1 MKKSNWKAAVILGVA
16 VALLLA
22 AASWYAITFNER
34 RLVDPTD
41 LSEYVFRPQDLPMI
55 AATALLIL
63 YVVYL
68 WVLFI
73 RFAAASMKKR
83 ADNTT
88 RKLNPKLGL
97 LGFAGFFGFL
107 GFWSYSAFGDVTP
120 FIFFG
125 FFGFFGFFYE
135 GRMSGTLMDERFVE
149 NKLRAELAA
158 HRVLRAMVFL
168 TLLLLGRGALLGS
181 LEHTL
186 IAVLVVLSLAF
197 ALNLFLCE
205 YLLYRYDRADQMD
218 EGGEG

>member
-1 MKKSNWKAAVILGVA
+1 MKKYNWKFTVILGSI

-22 AASWYAITFNER
+22 AANWYAITFNER

-83 ADNTT
+83 ADYTT

-97 LGFAGFFGFL
+97 LGFTGFFGFL
-107 GFWSYSAFGDVTP
+107 GFWSYNAYGDVTP
-120 FIFFG
+120 FMFFA

-135 GRMSGTLMDERFVE
+135 GKLSNTLMDERFRE
-149 NKLRAELAA
+149 NRLRAELAA
-158 HRVLRAMVFL
+158 HRVLRVIVFL

-181 LEHTL
+181 LEYTL

-205 YLLYRYDRADQMD
+205 YLLYRYDSSDQFD
-218 EGGEG
+218 GGEG

>member
-1 MKKSNWKAAVILGVA
+1 MKKSNIKTAVILGVI
-16 VALLLA
+16 VVLLLA
-22 AASWYAITFNER
+22 AANWYAITFNDR
-34 RLVDPTD
+34 RLVDPMD

-73 RFAAASMKKR
+73 RFAASSMKKR

-88 RKLNPKLGL
+88 RMISPKLGL

-120 FIFFG
+120 FIFFS
-125 FFGFFGFFYE
+125 FFGFFGFFYD
-135 GRMSGTLMDERFVE
+135 GKMSSTFMDERFVE

-158 HRVLRAMVFL
+158 HRVMRAIVFL

-181 LEHTL
+181 LEYTL
-186 IAVLVVLSLAF
+186 IAVLVALSLAF
-197 ALNLFLCE
+197 ALDLFLCD
-205 YLLYRYDRADQMD
+205 YLLYRFDRAEQLD
-218 EGGEG
+218 EGGED